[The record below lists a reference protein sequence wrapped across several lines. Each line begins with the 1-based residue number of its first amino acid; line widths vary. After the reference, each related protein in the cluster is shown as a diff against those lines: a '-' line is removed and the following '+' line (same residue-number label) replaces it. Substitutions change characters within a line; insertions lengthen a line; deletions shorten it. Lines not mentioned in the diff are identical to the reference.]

1 MGLNVA
7 IDWKAILGAVAPAL
21 ATALGG
27 PLAGTAASILG
38 ASLLNKADASEAEI
52 AEVVAAGSPETLA
65 RLREIDAGFKTRMQE
80 LGIDLERI
88 NQADRAS
95 ARERETKL
103 QDWTPRILATLV
115 TLGFFGT
122 LAWIVSVGLPANGGE
137 AVLIMLG
144 SLGTAWTQIVAYY
157 YGSSAGS
164 AEKNQLIA
172 QMGNRR

>member
-1 MGLNVA
+1 MP
-7 IDWKAILGAVAPAL
+7 IDWESILGAVAPAL

-38 ASLLNKADASEAEI
+38 ASLLGKSDASEAEV
-52 AEVVAAGSPETLA
+52 AEVIASGHPDTLA
-65 RLREIDAGFKTRMQE
+65 RLREIDAQFKTRMEE

-122 LAWIVSVGLPANGGE
+122 LAWIITAGLPPTGGE

-164 AEKNQLIA
+164 AEKNQMIA
-172 QMGNRR
+172 QLGVRR